1 MFCPNCGTEFEEGV
15 NFCPKCGTKRPQSAL
30 ATENGPNQ
38 PKSLS
43 QAADTPAAVPKSVSL
58 PSDTLPINS
67 ENVAPHKKKRKL
79 PLILGALGAI
89 IVILI
94 LLVTFFGNEDSPEI
108 TTVKNGYLGEFTDM
122 TVEEILDGYYSGLLG
137 YEEGTWDSGIT
148 DDGTT
153 IVQIDYVNEMLG
165 NITIQF
171 SMLDEDCFKATAFVD
186 PLEDVESVTDLLAAL
201 NKFYVLSYEVQYPEA
216 ERANVEKE
224 LLERL
229 NSINA
234 TSVRY
239 GASKD
244 YTGDR
249 AQLYQMFGDSQ
260 LEMSV
265 VELLEAYGII
275 DTGIYVEDTPSS
287 IPDEETVGYSAGSHC
302 AEDIFTNIGTN
313 GSNSLTVGILYNE
326 KSTDLIVNGFCDT
339 AITFGVN
346 VNNILTYSDNNSTD
360 FTPELFQFQESG
372 VDLIFFIEPDLNKSE
387 EIGELL
393 MLQSDTI
400 GFYPSIYDFNSGYVE
415 QQQERSSSNTF
426 SDFASIEGTYHM
438 AHNYTL
444 QMGLWFESDMTGT
457 NSSNWQSSEP
467 LELHFQFN
475 DSNEIL
481 GDGVAYWWPLSD
493 GAPLFEGELYSSLD
507 PITIEYDGSNFIV
520 SCSALGLQ
528 EASFFKD

>member
-186 PLEDVESVTDLLAAL
+186 PLENVESVTDMLAAL
-201 NKFYVLSYEVQYPEA
+201 NKFYVLCCELQYPEEDRADA
-216 ERANVEKE
+216 EVE
-224 LLERL
+224 LMERL
-229 NSINA
+229 DSVNA

-239 GASKD
+239 GASED

-249 AQLYQMFGDSQ
+249 AQLYQLFGDSQ

-265 VELLEAYGII
+265 VELLEMYGVI
-275 DTGIYVEDTPSS
+275 DAESGMEESGLPSNPYDFTEEQIAS
-287 IPDEETVGYSAGSHC
+287 LEWVSVDSLANYMMPDYDGRW
-302 AEDIFTNIGTN
+302 I
-313 GSNSLTVGILYNE
+313 
-326 KSTDLIVNGFCDT
+326 
-339 AITFGVN
+339 
-346 VNNILTYSDNNSTD
+346 ILTD
-360 FTPELFQFQESG
+360 
-372 VDLIFFIEPDLNKSE
+372 VFI
-387 EIGELL
+387 
-393 MLQSDTI
+393 DTI
-400 GFYPSIYDFNSGYVE
+400 GYDGSDSTLITAVGINSSYLNITCYDTDTYHASNLLGGADMIGRCVYHEDGKYYEVVDAILYGQSASDILDNTNTVQEYPLDQTDSSG
-415 QQQERSSSNTF
+415 NTLI
-426 SDFASIEGTYHM
+426 DFASFEGTYHM

-444 QMGLWFESDMTGT
+444 QMGLWFESDMTGA